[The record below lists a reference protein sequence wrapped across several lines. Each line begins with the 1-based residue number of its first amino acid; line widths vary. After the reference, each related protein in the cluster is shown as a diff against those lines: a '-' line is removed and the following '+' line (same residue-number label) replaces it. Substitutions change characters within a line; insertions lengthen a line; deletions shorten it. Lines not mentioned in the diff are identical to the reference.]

1 MTAGEIGEIGEG
13 GGGDG
18 GSGGEVTSGNGGQKP
33 QVRSQLMMKLSC
45 LHLVILS
52 MNDPTAFWQYSGSLG
67 VFLSRHGA
75 GESGEGDGGDGDG
88 GGEGEGGGGGGVGE
102 GGGGGGGGGGEGG
115 GRDCVIEISRSPP
128 PDRATHRCAP
138 APVH

>member
-18 GSGGEVTSGNGGQKP
+18 GSGGEVVTSGNGGQKP

-67 VFLSRHGA
+67 LFSSRHGA
-75 GESGEGDGGDGDG
+75 GESGKDAAPTLSSMH
-88 GGEGEGGGGGGVGE
+88 
-102 GGGGGGGGGGEGG
+102 
-115 GRDCVIEISRSPP
+115 RAASLSRVRFILVSI
-128 PDRATHRCAP
+128 AFFW
-138 APVH
+138 